1 MSCVIHCAGLTMSK
15 AWGFSTTGVPEN
27 CLSQRY
33 GGLAVTNFSE
43 LVLECF
49 ELSCRSL
56 SRTKLSA
63 VATIVSPLERGGAA
77 QDARLVFFVG
87 GILDLAKLGNTSV
100 IHATATD
107 RTARWLIYYL

>member
-33 GGLAVTNFSE
+33 GGLAVTSFSE

-56 SRTKLSA
+56 SRTKLLA

-77 QDARLVFFVG
+77 QDARLVFSLVESLILPSW
-87 GILDLAKLGNTSV
+87 GILVLSTRLQ
-100 IHATATD
+100 
-107 RTARWLIYYL
+107 RTGLRVG